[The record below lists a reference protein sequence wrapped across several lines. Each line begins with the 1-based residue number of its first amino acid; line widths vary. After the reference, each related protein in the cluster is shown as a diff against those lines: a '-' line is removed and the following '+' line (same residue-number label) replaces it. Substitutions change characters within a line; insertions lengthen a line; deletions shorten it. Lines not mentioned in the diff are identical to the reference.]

1 MLNNWGGNMS
11 VKIMCWN
18 VNGIRAASRKGFLEW
33 LHRESPDILCAQEI
47 KARPDQLTKELREPE
62 HYHSYWNWPEKKGYG
77 GVATFSKVKPSQ
89 VQYGFGIN
97 GFDEEGRVIIAEYP
111 NFILCNIY
119 FPNGKLSKERLQ
131 YKMYFYDT
139 FLDFIEPLQ
148 KQDKRLIVCGDF
160 NTAHHE
166 IDLARPKENE
176 KVSGF
181 LPMERAWIDKFVENS
196 FVDTFRQFNKEPG
209 QYTWWDLKTRARE
222 RNVGWRIDYIFVSA
236 NLIGSVSRAFI
247 MPDVMGSD
255 HCPIGIELDSANPG
269 SKWVGNP

>member
-97 GFDEEGRVIIAEYP
+97 GFDEEGRVIIAEY
-111 NFILCNIY
+111 LH
-119 FPNGKLSKERLQ
+119 R
-131 YKMYFYDT
+131 
-139 FLDFIEPLQ
+139 
-148 KQDKRLIVCGDF
+148 
-160 NTAHHE
+160 NT
-166 IDLARPKENE
+166 R
-176 KVSGF
+176 VQSGA
-181 LPMERAWIDKFVENS
+181 E
-196 FVDTFRQFNKEPG
+196 
-209 QYTWWDLKTRARE
+209 
-222 RNVGWRIDYIFVSA
+222 NVGNKVGLRRMVFA
-236 NLIGSVSRAFI
+236 QPLAG
-247 MPDVMGSD
+247 
-255 HCPIGIELDSANPG
+255 PG
-269 SKWVGNP
+269 SIKVAQGEVFQAIGLAVPFQDGLKHEF